1 MDAYA
6 QSPPGPWDIPAQAPS
21 FFMDSKQTIKVP
33 YTSSMKVKHITHAL
47 RRKMLSQMLLQTF
60 PDDTFYTQGCHVCV
74 GMGRKPCKDCAGAG
88 NVSHLHI
95 FLFM

>member
-1 MDAYA
+1 
-6 QSPPGPWDIPAQAPS
+6 
-21 FFMDSKQTIKVP
+21 
-33 YTSSMKVKHITHAL
+33 
-47 RRKMLSQMLLQTF
+47 MLLQTF